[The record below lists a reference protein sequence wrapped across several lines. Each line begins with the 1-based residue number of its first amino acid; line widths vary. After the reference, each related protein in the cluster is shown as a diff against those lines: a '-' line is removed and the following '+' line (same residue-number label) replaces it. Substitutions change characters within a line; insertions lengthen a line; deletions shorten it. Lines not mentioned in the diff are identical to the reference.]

1 MASVSGH
8 GRGRVVHV
16 LEHSRG
22 PCAGQRSL
30 DFPLLTKGATGGL
43 WAEEC
48 MKFVFENDD
57 TSHCVD

>member
-1 MASVSGH
+1 MAGVLGL

-30 DFPLLTKGATGGL
+30 DFPLLTRGDTGRGL
-43 WAEEC
+43 WAEEWH
-48 MKFVFENDD
+48 EIYILE
-57 TSHCVD
+57 

>member
-30 DFPLLTKGATGGL
+30 DFPLLTKGATSGL

-48 MKFVFENDD
+48 MKFVF
-57 TSHCVD
+57 